1 MNNTAEVYMWGT
13 RIGIIHLEEGE
24 KYASFEYD
32 SDFAGSR
39 IEVSPIRMPL
49 ARTVYSF
56 PNLSGEVFHGV
67 PGLIADSLP
76 DKFGNAVISQWLA
89 EQGRSESSFNVID
102 RLCYTGSRG
111 MGALEYVPTTGPKEE
126 EGDIV
131 RIDQMVKFASNI
143 LKNREKVHLRMD
155 DNISAKQLLLLGTSA
170 GGARAKAVIAWNEET
185 GDIRS
190 GQVPAGKG
198 YGYWIIKFDGVD
210 SNGDHDLEDDP
221 EYTLIEYAYYL
232 MATDAGI
239 KMNECRIF
247 SENGRNH
254 FMTKRFDRTD
264 EGKKIHMQTLGAL
277 AHIDYNVPCL
287 CSYEQLSMYARQIG
301 VSEADI
307 EQIYRRMVFNVL
319 AFNQDDHVKNFSFLM
334 NRSGKWSLS
343 PAYDITFAYNPDNKW
358 VSAHQMNINGKNTG
372 ITEEDLFQSGSQMDI
387 SMAKCKRIIEETDSV
402 IKQWPSYAEKVGV
415 PEKTM
420 KMIQAIFDYAQSE

>member
-24 KYASFEYD
+24 EYASFEYD

-49 ARTVYSF
+49 SRTVYSF
-56 PNLSGEVFHGV
+56 PNLSGEAFHGV

-89 EQGRSESSFNVID
+89 EQGRTENSFNVID

-126 EGDIV
+126 AGDIV
-131 RIDQMVKFASNI
+131 RIDRMVEFASNI
-143 LKNREKVHLRMD
+143 LKNRERAHLHMD

-190 GQVPAGKG
+190 GQIPAGKG

-210 SNGDHDLEDDP
+210 SNGDQ
-221 EYTLIEYAYYL
+221 
-232 MATDAGI
+232 MI
-239 KMNECRIF
+239 K
-247 SENGRNH
+247 
-254 FMTKRFDRTD
+254 
-264 EGKKIHMQTLGAL
+264 
-277 AHIDYNVPCL
+277 
-287 CSYEQLSMYARQIG
+287 
-301 VSEADI
+301 
-307 EQIYRRMVFNVL
+307 
-319 AFNQDDHVKNFSFLM
+319 SF
-334 NRSGKWSLS
+334 
-343 PAYDITFAYNPDNKW
+343 
-358 VSAHQMNINGKNTG
+358 
-372 ITEEDLFQSGSQMDI
+372 
-387 SMAKCKRIIEETDSV
+387 
-402 IKQWPSYAEKVGV
+402 
-415 PEKTM
+415 
-420 KMIQAIFDYAQSE
+420 FDYAQGE